1 VIVSQ
6 AALYRENAHKIR
18 RLVAGVTGS
27 SRDEA
32 LSLAQE
38 YEARA
43 QELDKGAAAQVHG
56 DRPVEVQPVGN
67 RPDGGRGTGSHAAS
81 AGNGLAER
89 IAALIGQR
97 GAEVEAIRARELDH
111 EIKLAA
117 AKVERALLEARI
129 AGIIEASAQLSFPP
143 GQGADTR
150 SGDGLSK

>member
-1 VIVSQ
+1 MTQ

-32 LSLAQE
+32 LNLAQE

-43 QELDKGAAAQVHG
+43 QELDKSVSEATG
-56 DRPVEVQPVGN
+56 DGPTNGNHAVG
-67 RPDGGRGTGSHAAS
+67 PKDS
-81 AGNGLAER
+81 LAER

-117 AKVERALLEARI
+117 ARVERALLEARI
-129 AGIIEASAQLSFPP
+129 AGIIEAS
-143 GQGADTR
+143 GALTLAASYGSEQRYGER
-150 SGDGLSK
+150 SAR

>member
-1 VIVSQ
+1 MIVSQ

-32 LSLAQE
+32 LNLAQE

-43 QELDKGAAAQVHG
+43 QELDKGAAAPNLASQPNG
-56 DRPVEVQPVGN
+56 VQAIGN
-67 RPDGGRGTGSHAAS
+67 RPNSGHGTGSHTTAT
-81 AGNGLAER
+81 GNGLAER

-111 EIKLAA
+111 ETKLAA
-117 AKVERALLEARI
+117 AKIERALLEARI
-129 AGIIEASAQLSFPP
+129 AGIIEASAQLAFPP
-143 GQGADTR
+143 GQGADLRT
-150 SGDGLSK
+150 SDGLSR

>member
-1 VIVSQ
+1 MSQ

-32 LSLAQE
+32 LNLAQE
-38 YEARA
+38 YETRA
-43 QELDKGAAAQVHG
+43 QELDKGAAIPIPG
-56 DRPVEVQPVGN
+56 SLPNGVQPIGN
-67 RPDGGRGTGSHAAS
+67 RPNSAHGTGSQATG

-111 EIKLAA
+111 ETKLAA

-129 AGIIEASAQLSFPP
+129 AGIIEASAQLAFPP
-143 GQGADTR
+143 GQGADAR

>member
-1 VIVSQ
+1 MSQ

-32 LSLAQE
+32 LNLAQE

-43 QELDKGAAAQVHG
+43 QELDKGAAAPIPGGVANG
-56 DRPVEVQPVGN
+56 VQPIGSRPNGGN
-67 RPDGGRGTGSHAAS
+67 GAGSQAIS
-81 AGNGLAER
+81 SLNGLAER

-111 EIKLAA
+111 ETKLAA

-129 AGIIEASAQLSFPP
+129 AGIIEASAQLAFPP
-143 GQGADTR
+143 GQGGDAR
-150 SGDGLSK
+150 SGDSLSK